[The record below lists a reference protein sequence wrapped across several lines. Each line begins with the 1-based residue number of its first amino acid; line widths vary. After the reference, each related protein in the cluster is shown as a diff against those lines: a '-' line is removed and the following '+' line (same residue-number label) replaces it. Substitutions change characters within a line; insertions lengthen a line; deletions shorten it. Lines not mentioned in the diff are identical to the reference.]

1 MKYEKYIR
9 TINQTTVFKVNKY
22 QLCKQ
27 RQDHKIIFLNIT
39 TTSTTGSVFL
49 KQYLHVNIF
58 IKKDNILK
66 HSVLFTKAFTYISPY
81 RLLIRK
87 KNQIHSILIS
97 KMPLAAEA
105 NLFKMNWQQELNKLM
120 DVK

>member
-49 KQYLHVNIF
+49 KQYLYVNIF
-58 IKKDNILK
+58 IKKRQHFKTFCALYESFYIHFSLSLINKKKKPDSLNIDLK
-66 HSVLFTKAFTYISPY
+66 DASCCRSEFV
-81 RLLIRK
+81 
-87 KNQIHSILIS
+87 QDE
-97 KMPLAAEA
+97 LAARVE
-105 NLFKMNWQQELNKLM
+105 
-120 DVK
+120 